1 MNIEQLQKGRALQEE
16 KYKIENE
23 LKIWNNDLDSP
34 KQLAYK
40 QKWNSGHATDLKSH
54 VSKETFDGF
63 RAAAINELKLR
74 LIEIDKEF
82 SEL

>member
-23 LKIWNNDLDSP
+23 LKIWNTDLDSP

-40 QKWNSGHATDLKSH
+40 QKWNSGHAVDLKSY
-54 VSKETFDGF
+54 VSQKIFDGF

-82 SEL
+82 SDL